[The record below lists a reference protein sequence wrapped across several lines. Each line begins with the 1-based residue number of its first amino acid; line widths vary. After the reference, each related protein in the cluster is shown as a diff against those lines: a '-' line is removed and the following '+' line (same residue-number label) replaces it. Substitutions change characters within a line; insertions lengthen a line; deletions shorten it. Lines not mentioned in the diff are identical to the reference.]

1 MRKKPILLLALS
13 MAILL
18 PSQSYAKEQSTIVIT
33 KDEGIN
39 LVSLSDEE
47 INQAFEKLL
56 KDGKTQLDKGDTFNA
71 DKNLKKA
78 SIIKEKHEKALEE
91 ENVTEYKTLNLR
103 LNKVIKK
110 KEELSVIIEKMKKA
124 SYEDAEKIYKSLDL
138 GELEKAYE
146 EDFISMNEVLR
157 KKKIEKNNDDV
168 LKETEEKI
176 KKLKDE
182 EYKDADKILKE
193 IKIDKATKEQDAK
206 LKELKSYPEK
216 MKTRAEEKKKEETKQ
231 TEIKEETG
239 GKSRTVTYTYSVD
252 DENFEGIVKGA
263 YDQLGKPYVYGTSD
277 PNRSFDCSGLT
288 HYLYR
293 TYFGINLPRSAAG
306 QASVGKTVTDLK
318 QGDLLFFNTGG
329 GIGHVGIYVGNGKMI
344 HASTPQTGVRID
356 NINGPWYAERL
367 AVAKRIVE

>member
-1 MRKKPILLLALS
+1 MKKNSILLLALS
-13 MAILL
+13 MAILI
-18 PSQSYAKEQSTIVIT
+18 PNQSYAKEQSTIVVT
-33 KDEGIN
+33 KEEGIN

-47 INQAFEKLL
+47 INEAFGKLL
-56 KDGKTQLDKGDTFNA
+56 KDGKDQLDKGDTFNA
-71 DKNLKKA
+71 YKNFTKA
-78 SIIKEKHEKALEE
+78 NTIKEKHEKSLNE
-91 ENVTEYKTLNLR
+91 ENVTAYKTLRLR
-103 LNKVIKK
+103 LDKVIKT
-110 KEELSVIIEKMKKA
+110 KEKLSHIIAEMEKS
-124 SYEDAEKIYKSLDL
+124 SYEDAEKIYKSLEL
-138 GELEKAYE
+138 GELEKTYE
-146 EDFISMNEVLR
+146 EDFIKMNEVLR
-157 KKKIEKNNDDV
+157 KKKIEKNNDDA

-182 EYKDADKILKE
+182 EYQDAEKLIKG
-193 IKIDKATKEQDAK
+193 IKIENATKEQKAK
-206 LKELKSYPEK
+206 LKELKSFPEK
-216 MKTRAEEKKKEETKQ
+216 MKARAEEKKKEETKH
-231 TEIKEETG
+231 TEIKEETR

-344 HASTPQTGVRID
+344 HASTPQTGVRLD
-356 NINGPWYAERL
+356 DINGPWYAERL